1 MDKRYLKKLTRHID
15 QVIAGYQSGMSL
27 TELGKYFKVS
37 PSTVSAILQEY
48 NTPRRRKGP
57 RGKEDAQQA

>member
-1 MDKRYLKKLTRHID
+1 MDKRHLKKLTYHVD

-37 PSTVSAILQEY
+37 PSTVSSILKEY
-48 NTPRRRKGP
+48 NIVRRRRGP
-57 RGKEDAQQA
+57 RGKDAQQS